1 MQKFFTA
8 HPRSV
13 NETYWQHMAVALG
26 FAMALAGAGLAA
38 LVHAFFPAWFEKTA
52 SGKIVQLHEELLH
65 SRTKS
70 ANDKALQPK
79 TSETARQ
86 I

>member
-1 MQKFFTA
+1 MRNFFTA
-8 HPRSV
+8 HPQSV

-26 FAMALAGAGLAA
+26 FAMALFGAGFAA

-52 SGKIVQLHEELLH
+52 SRKIMQLHERLQN
-65 SRTKS
+65 SRAKS
-70 ANDKALQPK
+70 ANDKVFQPK
-79 TSETARQ
+79 TSETARH

>member
-1 MQKFFTA
+1 MRNFFTA
-8 HPRSV
+8 HPHSV

-26 FAMALAGAGLAA
+26 FALALLGAGCAA

-52 SGKIVQLHEELLH
+52 SLKIMQLHEKLLH
-65 SRTKS
+65 SRAKS

-79 TSETARQ
+79 THETASQ